1 MMLTASPLSWE
12 HQNRHL
18 WVGTTSFRS
27 MTMSTCNTET
37 TGRAECRALFGI

>member
-18 WVGTTSFRS
+18 WGGDDFFPQHDDEHVQHRDHWSG
-27 MTMSTCNTET
+27 
-37 TGRAECRALFGI
+37 